1 MRRAGFGA
9 TRTELEAYAEKGYEN
24 VVDALVHPERGT
36 PIDEDILE
44 RYFGG
49 EGAYVGIWVYRML
62 NSRCPLQEKM
72 ALFWHH
78 VFATG
83 LGKNQHILAS
93 SNQIDMLRRVGMGK
107 MRDIL
112 LELSKDPAMIF
123 WLDNNENL
131 KGEPNENYG
140 RELLELFSL
149 GVGNYSRG
157 RHQELRPRFYRLD
170 IRATDPLISPRLL
183 LTPLLVR

>member
-1 MRRAGFGA
+1 MSQNDVALMAHLMRRAGFGT
-9 TRTELEAYAEKGYEN
+9 TRTQLEAYVEKGYEN
-24 VVDALVHPERGT
+24 VVDDLVHPERGT

-49 EGAYVGIWVYRML
+49 EGAYVGIWIYRML
-62 NSRCPLQEKM
+62 NSKCPLQEKM

-112 LELSKDPAMIF
+112 LELSKESGD
-123 WLDNNENL
+123 D
-131 KGEPNENYG
+131 
-140 RELLELFSL
+140 LLARQQRKSQ
-149 GVGNYSRG
+149 G
-157 RHQELRPRFYRLD
+157 
-170 IRATDPLISPRLL
+170 
-183 LTPLLVR
+183 